1 MPSPREST
9 SCGACVYKVTRD
21 GIFVLLVKPFAD
33 KDNWGLPK
41 GHNNPKESFE
51 ACALREVFE
60 ETSVVVSS
68 PEFFAACINDGEYGD
83 SYFYTCAFVSGI
95 PALSE
100 KSPEYKRM
108 MTEEGNEYYPQWV
121 PLSRLSSLQV
131 FPQTIAEQLIH
142 EHEMKKVA
150 QK

>member
-1 MPSPREST
+1 MNST
-9 SCGACVYKVTRD
+9 RIRAA
-21 GIFVLLVKPFAD
+21 GIVIHEDAILLIQRIK
-33 KDNWGLPK
+33 K
-41 GHNNPKESFE
+41 GDCYWVFPGGGVEEGETQEE
-51 ACALREVFE
+51 AVVREVFE

-83 SYFYTCAFVSGI
+83 SYFYTCVFVSGI

-108 MTEEGNEYYPQWV
+108 VTEEGNKYHPQWV
-121 PLSRLSSLQV
+121 PLNRLPSLQV
-131 FPQTIAEQLIH
+131 FPHTIAEQLIR

>member
-1 MPSPREST
+1 M
-9 SCGACVYKVTRD
+9 VTRIRAV
-21 GIFVLLVKPFAD
+21 GIVEHEECLLLIQRKKNGPTYWVFP
-33 KDNWGLPK
+33 G
-41 GHNNPKESFE
+41 GGVEQGE
-51 ACALREVFE
+51 AREDAVVREVHE
-60 ETSVVVSS
+60 ETSIEVTS
-68 PEFFAACINDGEYGD
+68 PTLWATLPGD
-83 SYFYTCAFVSGI
+83 TDYAESHFYHCLYVRGV
-95 PALSE
+95 PALSS